1 MSKKSSLV
9 ALLVAMAALMSA
21 TVSAVEPAKDD
32 KDHEQEHRQLGAHV
46 HGMASLKI
54 ALEEQAVAIE
64 LESPAANLVGFE
76 HSPENVEEQQ
86 RVDQAVAAL
95 GDYRNLLTFTGGTCS
110 QAEADVHSP
119 FGEKGG
125 ESAHDHDAKAEHE
138 GEVHADFEAGY
149 RLQCPSVAAIESI
162 ELTLFDRFPGFEK
175 VKVEWVGPG
184 GQGSKEVTQGDTRL
198 SLK

>member
-1 MSKKSSLV
+1 MTVWNRPVTVL
-9 ALLVAMAALMSA
+9 ALAFLLSNPLAAR
-21 TVSAVEPAKDD
+21 EPGHDD
-32 KDHEQEHRQLGAHV
+32 HDQEQRQLGAHV

-54 ALEEQAVAIE
+54 ALEDQAVAIE

-76 HSPENVEEQQ
+76 HPPENAEEQQ
-86 RVDQAVAAL
+86 RVSQAVAAL
-95 GDYRNLLTFTGGTCS
+95 GDYRNLLTITGGACR

-125 ESAHDHDAKAEHE
+125 ESAHDH
-138 GEVHADFEAGY
+138 EVHTDFEAGY

-162 ELTLFDRFPGFEK
+162 ELTLFERFPGFEK

-184 GQGSKEVTQGDTRL
+184 GQGSKEVTKGDSRL